1 MRATIV
7 FLTAGLGVGCTAS
20 YAAETAGTTALERAR
35 AGRQQQE
42 RQLTMQAQQDAA
54 GLAVSAGRGRD
65 ESAGEASIDFGDAM
79 EAEPA
84 PSAEAEMMVVTS
96 ESRVSRRARRRRARP
111 SSGGAPATPEA
122 PPSPED
128 QLNARATSDVRL
140 AQNDAD
146 RGAATDA
153 VDTSG
158 PLLVYTAVLGLAAY
172 RVQDKIDRVEAIAN
186 ERQGFLASRTM
197 DRIVIRVPAAQFE
210 AALAEVQELGD
221 VVTRQVDVQDVGE
234 EFRDTATRIRTL
246 EQMKERLA
254 ELLAAADDVEAAL
267 AVEQQLERITLQLET
282 LKGRL
287 RFLSDQV
294 AFSTISVRFAERAPQ
309 TEPSFELP
317 FPWLR
322 QLGLDSLMR
331 L

>member
-1 MRATIV
+1 MRATSV
-7 FLTAGLGVGCTAS
+7 LLTASLGVGCAAS
-20 YAAETAGTTALERAR
+20 YAAEAPSTTALERAR
-35 AGRQQQE
+35 TVRLQQE
-42 RQLTMQAQQDAA
+42 RQLAAQARQDAA
-54 GLAVSAGRGRD
+54 GLGVPSAPGQGAVGN
-65 ESAGEASIDFGDAM
+65 EASYDVEERMLA
-79 EAEPA
+79 EAA
-84 PSAEAEMMVVTS
+84 PSFEADEVVVTS
-96 ESRVSRRARRRRARP
+96 SRRARRRASRA
-111 SSGGAPATPEA
+111 SSGGAAPAAPP

-128 QLNARATSDVRL
+128 QLTARAESDARL
-140 AQNDAD
+140 AQNEA
-146 RGAATDA
+146 ASSSATDA

-172 RVQDKIDRVEAIAN
+172 RVQSKIDRVEAIAQ
-186 ERQGFLASRTM
+186 EREGFLASRTM

-234 EFRDTATRIRTL
+234 EFRDTETRIRTL
-246 EQMKERLA
+246 TQMQERLA
-254 ELLAAADDVEAAL
+254 ELLAAADDVQAAL

-322 QLGLDSLMR
+322 QLGLDPLMR

>member
-1 MRATIV
+1 MRAI
-7 FLTAGLGVGCTAS
+7 LAILAASMGVGCAAG
-20 YAAETAGTTALERAR
+20 YANEAPSTTALERAR
-35 AGRQQQE
+35 SRRLQQE
-42 RQLTMQAQQDAA
+42 QQLTAQATQDAT
-54 GLAVSAGRGRD
+54 GLGVRSTAESPATEAPRAYEFED
-65 ESAGEASIDFGDAM
+65 EPVNQPMSM
-79 EAEPA
+79 EE
-84 PSAEAEMMVVTS
+84 SVVTVGAQS
-96 ESRVSRRARRRRARP
+96 SRRARRRAARQ
-111 SSGGAPATPEA
+111 SSGASPPAAPAA

-128 QLNARATSDVRL
+128 QLNARAAGDARL
-140 AQNDAD
+140 AQNASASDT
-146 RGAATDA
+146 ATDA

-172 RVQDKIDRVEAIAN
+172 RVQDKIDRVEAIAQ
-186 ERQGFLASRTM
+186 ERRGFLASRTM

-234 EFRDTATRIRTL
+234 EFRDVETRIRTL
-246 EQMKERLA
+246 EQMQERLA
-254 ELLAAADDVEAAL
+254 ELLAAADDVQAAL

-322 QLGLDSLMR
+322 QLGLDPLMR